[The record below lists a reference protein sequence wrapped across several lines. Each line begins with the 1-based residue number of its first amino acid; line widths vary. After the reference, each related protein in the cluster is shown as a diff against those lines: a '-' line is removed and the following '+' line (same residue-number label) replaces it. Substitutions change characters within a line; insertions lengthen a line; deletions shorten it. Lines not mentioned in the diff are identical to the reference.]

1 MKFVNWNV
9 NGIRACVK
17 KGFMS
22 YFEEK
27 DADFFC
33 IQETKLQAGQIE
45 LELNGYYQYWNYAVK
60 KGYSGTA
67 IFTKHLPLQVFYG
80 IGMEEHD
87 QEGRVIT
94 LEYETFYLVTVYT
107 PNSKTEL
114 ERLSYRQVWEDDF
127 RSYLKE
133 LEISK
138 PVILCGDLNVAHKEI
153 DIKNYKTN
161 HKSAGFTKEEREKM
175 TALIDAGFV
184 DTYRYFYPDQK
195 DAYTWWS
202 YFGKA
207 RENNVGWRIDYFLA
221 SESLVPR
228 FVGAGIDAH
237 IMGSDHCPV
246 TFELD

>member
-127 RSYLKE
+127 RSYLK
-133 LEISK
+133 
-138 PVILCGDLNVAHKEI
+138 G
-153 DIKNYKTN
+153 
-161 HKSAGFTKEEREKM
+161 
-175 TALIDAGFV
+175 
-184 DTYRYFYPDQK
+184 
-195 DAYTWWS
+195 
-202 YFGKA
+202 
-207 RENNVGWRIDYFLA
+207 
-221 SESLVPR
+221 
-228 FVGAGIDAH
+228 
-237 IMGSDHCPV
+237 
-246 TFELD
+246 